1 MQPEIRFIAEKKLA
15 GMYITMTLAEN
26 RTPQLWQQF
35 MPRHTEIVTA
45 VTDELISMQVYDAA
59 VAQAGYMTPQ
69 SVHQRWAAKEVTD
82 FNAAPAGFETYV
94 LPEGLYAVFTYCGT
108 PQNAAPFFRKI
119 FLEWLPSSEYVLDN
133 RPHFEVLGPKYKHND
148 PESEEEVF
156 IPVRLKQA

>member
-1 MQPEIRFIAEKKLA
+1 MSPEIRTVAEKKLA

-26 RTPQLWQQF
+26 RTAELWQQF
-35 MPRHTEIVTA
+35 MPRRNEIVTA

-59 VAQAGYMTPQ
+59 VALAGYMTPQ

-82 FNAAPAGFETYV
+82 FTSVPAGFETFV
-94 LPEGLYAVFTYCGT
+94 LPEGLYAVFTYRGT
-108 PQNAAPFFRKI
+108 PQQAAPFFRKI
-119 FLEWLPSSEYVLDN
+119 FMEWLPASGYVLDN